1 VTAVPEASEVS
12 ARPAAAGEAR
22 NEPKP
27 SEVSAGRRMA
37 GRARRRLAGGRAAS
51 RAHVVVATSSPAK
64 LREIRALLAPLPVPL
79 VGLDA
84 FPRLRLPPEGDD
96 YAANAIAKARA
107 AAAHAGRP
115 ALADDSGLEVEGL
128 GGAPGPRSARY
139 GGPGLDD
146 AGRVAR
152 LLAELAGREGAA
164 RRARFVC
171 VAALALPDGEVATAR
186 GECRGRI
193 VAAPRGR
200 RGFGYDPV
208 FEPEGRGRT
217 MAELPA
223 EEKNRISHRARAF
236 RALRAALL
244 AYATGSARS
253 RRS

>member
-1 VTAVPEASEVS
+1 VTAGRPE
-12 ARPAAAGEAR
+12 AGEA
-22 NEPKP
+22 
-27 SEVSAGRRMA
+27 SAGRRIA
-37 GRARRRLAGGRAAS
+37 GRPAGPARA
-51 RAHVVVATSSPAK
+51 VVATSNPAK
-64 LREIRALLAPLPVPL
+64 LREIRAVLAPLPLPL

-84 FPRLRLPPEGDD
+84 FPELRLPPEGDD
-96 YAANAIAKARA
+96 YAANAVAKARA
-107 AAAHAGRP
+107 AAAHTGQA

-146 AGRVAR
+146 AGRVAV
-152 LLAELAGREGAA
+152 LLDQLAGREGAA

-193 VAAPRGR
+193 GAAPRGR

-208 FEPEGRGRT
+208 FEVQGRGRT

-223 EEKNRISHRARAF
+223 REKNRISHRARAF

-244 AYATGSARS
+244 AYATDSARS